1 MVKILKGNILT
12 SEELEDFELIVISKK
27 QLKDIQATYE
37 EIGKLQNRLER
48 AYSFI
53 KTNCILS
60 DVWQTNDY
68 GINTPI
74 GKIEYKALSK
84 NKIEKLL
91 NILKGGK
98 NE

>member
-1 MVKILKGNILT
+1 MFKSLKGNILT
-12 SEELEDFELIVISKK
+12 SEELEDFELIVISKR

-48 AYSFI
+48 AVSFI

-60 DVWQTNDY
+60 DEWTDLGFCNFAPT
-68 GINTPI
+68 GRIT
-74 GKIEYKALSK
+74 YKQLSK
-84 NKIEKLL
+84 SKVQELL
-91 NILKGGK
+91 DILKGDK